1 MSSPLRSVLVPL
13 EIDPPPPAPGARLHT
28 LGGVS
33 MGTDWSARMMLAP
46 ALASGPGLQAML
58 QDELDQIVAQMSHW
72 DGASLLSRY
81 NRAPGGSWHALPP
94 QFFAVMDYAL
104 AVREDTGGAYDPAAG
119 SLVNLW
125 GFGPAS
131 RYDQA
136 GFYAPEREL
145 VAAVLAQRQGCRPR
159 LDHASRSLYQPG
171 GAILDLSSVAK
182 GYAVDCLAQRLEAL
196 GVRHYLVEVG
206 GELRGAG
213 VKGDG
218 QPWWVELEGVPDAAG
233 AAGAPR
239 VAPGV
244 ALSVVAL
251 HGLAVATSGDYRRY
265 FHHAR
270 RRASHT
276 LDPRTGYPIANDVAS
291 VTVLAPTCMAA
302 DALSTALTVMGAEA
316 GLAYADARGLAA
328 RFLLRT
334 GDGLREVHSAAWGA
348 LLQ

>member
-1 MSSPLRSVLVPL
+1 MSSPMRAVLVPL
-13 EIDPPPPAPGARLHT
+13 EIDPVPPAPGCRLH
-28 LGGVS
+28 LLAGVS
-33 MGTDWSARMMLAP
+33 MGTDWSVRLMLP
-46 ALASGPGLQAML
+46 PGVDADLQGML
-58 QDELDQIVAQMSHW
+58 QEELDQIVAQMSHW
-72 DGASLLSRY
+72 DSASLLSRY
-81 NRAPGGSWHALPP
+81 NRAPAGSWHALPP

-104 AVREDTGGAYDPAAG
+104 AVREETGGAYDPAAG

-125 GFGPAS
+125 GFGPTS

-136 GFYAPEREL
+136 GFYAPDREL
-145 VAAVLAQRQGCRPR
+145 VAAVLAERQGRRPR
-159 LDHASRSLYQPG
+159 LDRDRRALYQPG

-196 GVRHYLVEVG
+196 GLRHYLAEVG

-213 VKGDG
+213 VKHDG
-218 QPWWVELEGVPDAAG
+218 QPWWVELEGVPDTADSSATP
-233 AAGAPR
+233 AVPQ
-239 VAPGV
+239 
-244 ALSVVAL
+244 SVVAL

-276 LDPRTGYPIANDVAS
+276 LDPRTGYPIANQVAS

-302 DALSTALTVMGAEA
+302 DALSTALTVMGVGDGLPFAEV
-316 GLAYADARGLAA
+316 RGLAA
-328 RFLLRT
+328 RYLVRE
-334 GDGLREVHSAAWGA
+334 GDGLREVHTAAWRA